1 MLHKIIKFRVKNNWI
16 VKKIIN
22 LDYIEEIAAGDRDF
36 IREIIDTFILQ
47 IPMFTGNMKNYLH
60 NGQFDLLAREAHTAK
75 SSVILFG
82 LDHLAG
88 RLKEFQLLA
97 LKQEKTES
105 YPDFIHEFEE
115 TCLRAVKE
123 MNDLLEERE

>member
-60 NGQFDLLAREAHTAK
+60 KGQFDLLAREAHTAK

-105 YPDFIHEFEE
+105 YPDFIREFEE

>member
-1 MLHKIIKFRVKNNWI
+1 MWHKIIKFRLKNNWI
-16 VKKIIN
+16 VKKIVN

-47 IPMFTGNMKNYLH
+47 IPMFTENMKNYLH

-75 SSVILFG
+75 SSVIVFG

-88 RLKEFQLLA
+88 RLKEFQLLV
-97 LKQEKTES
+97 LNQDEIER
-105 YPDFIHEFEE
+105 YPDFIREFEE
-115 TCLRAVKE
+115 TCLQAVKE
-123 MNDLLEERE
+123 MDALLLARD

>member
-1 MLHKIIKFRVKNNWI
+1 VEKIT
-16 VKKIIN
+16 N
-22 LDYIEEIAAGDRDF
+22 LGYIEEIAAGDRAF

-75 SSVILFG
+75 SSVIVFG

-97 LKQEKTES
+97 LKQEETER
-105 YPDFIHEFEE
+105 YPDFIQEFEE

-123 MNDLLEERE
+123 MDDFWEQGE